1 MTTSANFFTSLD
13 GTDENGTRAEV
24 YVQSFSGTVKDI
36 KENTD
41 KKVADVHFSVG
52 NLKFPIHGW
61 INIEEPVYELAK
73 TAYETSEEVT
83 FRIETQRKPGVE
95 RTTPMEELRKDSSTA
110 RDNVKVLLVAI
121 NGLST
126 SEAVTNPKEDPKGT
140 NGRYVAGDED
150 IATPAGSS
158 TGGGASISKEAALA
172 ALTTA
177 AASPEARASI
187 LDSLAA
193 QVLLHGATVE
203 EVNVALAGQDKRENG
218 TNLESPRASYAQEA
232 PAWKEYNSDGRLNL
246 GATAVAAGVG
256 VETLV
261 TKQIHALSLSRT
273 SNIEE
278 VTEYF
283 TNVVFA
289 IADRV
294 QVAVYG
300 NGARVDRAANSHT
313 RIRGILYEVIEKDS
327 PFPLTLGDNNN
338 IEAHPDALKKWISET
353 GKRTITKFKRAI
365 NASQAHPGFGGLVP
379 PASLFGNAPQSAPAA
394 PVSPSQPSSPAAP
407 SSPVTSPVS
416 EMTQEEKMAI
426 ARAAAQPQPTQ
437 ESSVPTSAPVAASVP
452 VSNDSEISLEEREGV
467 MPPRILTEDEKN
479 GDKASPDT
487 VQGLKELMYESGLDP
502 QDKGDLV
509 RISHLLGYTFG
520 KEYTNPNTVPDEVL
534 IEFIDWYA
542 GNGSEALNNALRI
555 SREQ

>member
-13 GTDENGTRAEV
+13 GTDENGKRAEV

-61 INIEEPVYELAK
+61 INIEEPVYDLAK
-73 TAYETSEEVT
+73 TAYESGDEVT
-83 FRIETQRKPGVE
+83 FRIETQRKTGVD
-95 RTTPMEELRKDSSTA
+95 RSIPMEELRKDSSTA
-110 RDNVKVLLVAI
+110 RDNVKVLLVAV
-121 NGLST
+121 NDLRT

-140 NGRYVAGDED
+140 NGRYVAGDDD
-150 IATPAGSS
+150 ISTPASS
-158 TGGGASISKEAALA
+158 SGGGSSISKEAALE
-172 ALTTA
+172 ALTNA
-177 AASPEARASI
+177 AASPEARSTI

-203 EVNVALAGQDKRENG
+203 EVNIALAGNDKRENG
-218 TNLESPRASYAQEA
+218 TNLDAPRAAYAQEA

-261 TKQIHALSLSRT
+261 TKQLHALSLSRT

-278 VTEYF
+278 VTDYF
-283 TNVVFA
+283 TNIVFA

-327 PFPLTLGDNNN
+327 PFPLVLGDNNN
-338 IEAHPDALKKWISET
+338 IEAQSPDALKQWIAET

-365 NASQAHPGFGGLVP
+365 TASQAHPGFGGLVP
-379 PASLFGNAPQSAPAA
+379 PASLLGNAPQNA
-394 PVSPSQPSSPAAP
+394 PVAPTSPAQPSSPARP
-407 SSPVTSPVS
+407 SSPVTAPVS
-416 EMTQEEKMAI
+416 EMSQEEKMAI
-426 ARAAAQPQPTQ
+426 ARAAALPQPTQ
-437 ESSVPTSAPVAASVP
+437 DYSAPASPVESSVAASP
-452 VSNDSEISLEEREGV
+452 VVEHEGV
-467 MPPRILTEDEKN
+467 MPPRDLSDDEKA
-479 GDKASPDT
+479 GEKASPDT
-487 VQGLKELMYESGLDP
+487 VQSLKELMFESGLDP

-509 RISHLLGYTFG
+509 AISHLLGYTFG
-520 KEYTNPNTVPDEVL
+520 KEYTNPNSVPDEAL

-542 GNGSEALNNALRI
+542 GNGSEALNNALKI